1 MLSGFTD
8 INILERP
15 TFVRSYKSYSSL
27 HQNVQEVIVKNTF
40 KEK

>member
-15 TFVRSYKSYSSL
+15 TFVRSYKSYSS